1 MLSSWCPCYRAG
13 MRHILVVEDDPR
25 VGAVLEQGLREEGL
39 QVDLVSDGERAI
51 ALASTGDYHLVLLD
65 YMLPGKSGPE
75 VAHAL
80 RDAGRRTPILMLT
93 ARDAPEDL
101 RHARECG
108 VNEVLG
114 KPFRFGELLDRI
126 QSLIDTAGAVP

>member
-1 MLSSWCPCYRAG
+1 MT
-13 MRHILVVEDDPR
+13 HILVVEDDPR
-25 VGAVLEQGLREEGL
+25 VGAVLEQGLQEEGFR
-39 QVDLVSDGERAI
+39 VDRVYDGAQAIVRA
-51 ALASTGDYHLVLLD
+51 SSGDYHLVLLD

-75 VAHAL
+75 VAQAL

-101 RHARECG
+101 RRARESG
-108 VNEVLG
+108 VNEVMG

-126 QSLIDTAGAVP
+126 QSLIEAAGAVP

>member
-1 MLSSWCPCYRAG
+1 MT
-13 MRHILVVEDDPR
+13 HILVVEDDPR
-25 VGAVLEQGLREEGL
+25 VGAVLEQGLREEGFR
-39 QVDLVSDGERAI
+39 VDRVHDGVQAI
-51 ALASTGDYHLVLLD
+51 ARASSGDYHLVLLD

-75 VAHAL
+75 VARAL

-126 QSLIDTAGAVP
+126 QSLIESAGAVP